1 MTNNKDHKYLVVFI
15 GDNTTAEL
23 HEDKVVDFI
32 EHYAKNSITKKKVRL
47 SANHFLIYHI
57 Y

>member
-47 SANHFLIYHI
+47 SANHS
-57 Y
+57 